1 MLILMAMVM
10 SLLYIVLFLLGPTH
24 IMGLGMATLAL
35 AGCEGAFMAWWWME
49 GRKVA

>member
-1 MLILMAMVM
+1 MLALMAMLM
-10 SLLYIVLFLLGPTH
+10 LPLFIVLFPLGPAH